1 MASTEVYVVHS
12 NRPIDY
18 LNRIMEECGGAKY
31 LKIIYKT
38 SYEGPRGKNKAET
51 NKTIV
56 FCPKSIV
63 DQMQKKYEEFQ
74 GNISDYKWETF
85 PLPKEKDGETWNLH
99 VSGVPN
105 DFTSRQACET
115 IEKLFSCVI
124 TPTNPDGS
132 KNYTINFPIR
142 SRESGE
148 IVGYGAVNFMPSV
161 DREIIKLCKLIL
173 HNTPMSFRSHSKDRR
188 IVNCV
193 WHRIPGASSSQKS
206 ILGLSTSSSNAPGV
220 NTSDSTKNKEEIG
233 ETVEKPVVQ
242 LIASDN
248 LSDPVVKLHSRKPSY
263 QSDLTQ
269 KPQNAWSSSR
279 PWTQVTSRNSRNSGN
294 SSNPKSSR
302 LAGPVQMVDMSAIS
316 E

>member
-56 FCPKSIV
+56 FCPKSTV

-173 HNTPMSFRSHSKDRR
+173 HNTPMSFRNHAKDRR

-193 WHRIPGASSSQKS
+193 WHRIPGV
-206 ILGLSTSSSNAPGV
+206 STSGKSV
-220 NTSDSTKNKEEIG
+220 FEVTKNKEEIS

-248 LSDPVVKLHSRKPSY
+248 LNDPVVKLHSRKPSF
-263 QSDLTQ
+263 QPELTQ

-279 PWTQVTSRNSRNSGN
+279 SWTPVTSRNSRNSG
-294 SSNPKSSR
+294 SSGNPKSSR
-302 LAGPVQMVDMSAIS
+302 LAGPVQMVDMSAIN